1 MKITTI
7 FFFFVYT
14 PLYHFTGMEQIPE
27 NSFSITYQEE
37 DLDLPHYDFTTLAK
51 ATNDF
56 SFNNFLGE
64 GGYGPVYKVTHSAL
78 LEV

>member
-1 MKITTI
+1 
-7 FFFFVYT
+7 
-14 PLYHFTGMEQIPE
+14 MEQVPE

-56 SFNNFLGE
+56 SFTNFLGE
-64 GGYGPVYKVTHSAL
+64 GGFGPVYKVTHSAL
-78 LEV
+78 LEIWDPRASKWHISIEKSL